1 MDTSVLKSIKKVLG
15 LDPEYDVFDADIIMH
30 INSILSNLTQI
41 GVGPRTGVYIEDDST
56 TWGDLFGVD
65 PRFNNIKSYVYL
77 KVRLL
82 FDPPQNSNITNAM
95 NEQIKEFEWRINAE
109 REEDLWE
116 PETSDTA
123 ITFQTV
129 REVNNGL

>member
-1 MDTSVLKSIKKVLG
+1 MDTSILKSIKKVLG
-15 LDPEYDVFDADIIMH
+15 LDPEYDVFDTDIIMH

>member
-1 MDTSVLKSIKKVLG
+1 METSILKSIKKVLG
-15 LDPEYDVFDADIIMH
+15 LSPEYDVFDEDIIMH

-41 GVGPRTGVYIEDDST
+41 GVGPATGLFIEDDT
-56 TWGDLFGVD
+56 QTWKDLFGED

-77 KVRLL
+77 KVRLM
-82 FDPPQNSNITNAM
+82 FDPPQNSNITNAI

-109 REEDLWE
+109 REEDLWD

-123 ITFQTV
+123 TTV
-129 REVNNGL
+129 